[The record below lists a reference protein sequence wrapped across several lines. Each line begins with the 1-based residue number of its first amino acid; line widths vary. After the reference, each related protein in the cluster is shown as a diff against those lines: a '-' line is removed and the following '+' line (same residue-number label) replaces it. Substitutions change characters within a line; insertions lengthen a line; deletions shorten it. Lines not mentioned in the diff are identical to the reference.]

1 MKIIANKILQRNN
14 PTRAFCSLLSLPSK
28 SRFTLTAAA
37 AAATPNTNTNTSPSS
52 RSSSTIVNDV
62 NDDDQR
68 FNRSNSGSNNN
79 SNINSNSSMDNAR
92 NRLAQAAME
101 QIPKYG
107 WTQDAITVAAMEDPK
122 LSVSMSGML
131 SPSELISWFMD
142 DMNHQLRRKK
152 KEEET
157 TRTKTTRTNKNENE
171 NDDDVDIVFEAI
183 QWRLKQVLPLVE
195 SGQWHHGMAM
205 GLSTPQATQLQLH
218 EFIEIIS
225 PENST
230 TAYHT
235 ALGAIF
241 ISTELFLLTD
251 SSSTT
256 DYSKTWS
263 FLKQRLNELDSHQK
277 EFGGDVD
284 LAQLMLNNNPLSSVL
299 SSLSPLSSLITGAT
313 TGNSIPIVAGMA
325 VGRSL
330 LEGAASLVL
339 PQSFRVLPQQPGGT
353 KPSDYK

>member
-28 SRFTLTAAA
+28 SRFTLAAAA
-37 AAATPNTNTNTSPSS
+37 AAATPTNPSS
-52 RSSSTIVNDV
+52 RASSTIVNDV

-79 SNINSNSSMDNAR
+79 SNINSNNSNSNSSMDNAR

-152 KEEET
+152 KEEEERT
-157 TRTKTTRTNKNENE
+157 TKTTRTNKNENK

-205 GLSTPQATQLQLH
+205 GLSTPQATQSQLH

-256 DYSKTWS
+256 NYSETWS
-263 FLKQRLNELDSHQK
+263 FLKQRLDELDSHQK

>member
-1 MKIIANKILQRNN
+1 VEVEIVSMKIITNKILQSNN

-28 SRFTLTAAA
+28 IRFTLTAAA
-37 AAATPNTNTNTSPSS
+37 ATTNTNTNPS
-52 RSSSTIVNDV
+52 RDFSSTTVNDV
-62 NDDDQR
+62 NDDKR
-68 FNRSNSGSNNN
+68 FNRRSSRSND
-79 SNINSNSSMDNAR
+79 SNINSNSNSSMDNAR

-142 DMNHQLRRKK
+142 DMNHQLRKN
-152 KEEET
+152 KEEQERR
-157 TRTKTTRTNKNENE
+157 TRTNENE
-171 NDDDVDIVFEAI
+171 NDDDVDVVFEAI
-183 QWRLKQVLPLVE
+183 QWRLNQVLPLVE

-205 GLSTPQATQLQLH
+205 GLSTPLATQSQLH

-251 SSSTT
+251 SSSLTN
-256 DYSKTWS
+256 YSKTWS
-263 FLKQRLNELDSHQK
+263 FLKQRLIELDTHQK
-277 EFGGDVD
+277 EFGGNVD

-299 SSLSPLSSLITGAT
+299 SSPLSSLVTAA
-313 TGNSIPIVAGMA
+313 TGNSIPIVASMA

-353 KPSDYK
+353 KPSDYKY

>member
-1 MKIIANKILQRNN
+1 
-14 PTRAFCSLLSLPSK
+14 
-28 SRFTLTAAA
+28 
-37 AAATPNTNTNTSPSS
+37 
-52 RSSSTIVNDV
+52 
-62 NDDDQR
+62 
-68 FNRSNSGSNNN
+68 
-79 SNINSNSSMDNAR
+79 MDNAR

-157 TRTKTTRTNKNENE
+157 TTKTTRTNENENK

-205 GLSTPQATQLQLH
+205 GLSTPLATQSQLH

>member
-1 MKIIANKILQRNN
+1 VEVEVVSMKIIANKILQRNN
-14 PTRAFCSLLSLPSK
+14 PTRAFSFLLSLPSK
-28 SRFTLTAAA
+28 RRFTSTAS
-37 AAATPNTNTNTSPSS
+37 AAATTNTNTNTNPS
-52 RSSSTIVNDV
+52 RDFSTTVNDV
-62 NDDDQR
+62 DDDEKI
-68 FNRSNSGSNNN
+68 FNRSNSSD
-79 SNINSNSSMDNAR
+79 INSNSSMDNAR

-131 SPSELISWFMD
+131 SPSELISWFMN
-142 DMNHQLRRKK
+142 DMNHQLRKK
-152 KEEET
+152 KEEEETKTT
-157 TRTKTTRTNKNENE
+157 TRTNE
-171 NDDDVDIVFEAI
+171 NDDDVDVVFEAI

-205 GLSTPQATQLQLH
+205 GLSTPLATKSQLH

-230 TAYHT
+230 SAYHT

-251 SSSTT
+251 SSSSTN
-256 DYSKTWS
+256 YSKTWS
-263 FLKQRLNELDSHQK
+263 FLKQRLNELDNHQK
-277 EFGGDVD
+277 EFGDDVD
-284 LAQLMLNNNPLSSVL
+284 LAQLMLNNSPLSSVL
-299 SSLSPLSSLITGAT
+299 PSSLSSLVTAA
-313 TGNSIPIVAGMA
+313 TGNSIPIVASMA

-339 PQSFRVLPQQPGGT
+339 PQSFRVLPQQLGGT